1 MTDRDPVPAAMQEAQ
16 WLNGDH
22 LGLDPLP
29 VEPVANAM
37 PEVNPENSKAPAMSL
52 EAEQREPNDL
62 EAMPTLDPCL
72 IRPDGEDGGPTNPD
86 DPKIVTIQTT
96 IEDLP
101 ETLPPKQIDKPPELT
116 VNKITW
122 PLIGRVTDPG
132 RYMFRFGWLTVTA
145 ADLAIWKAYPNAA
158 FTLIRSS
165 TPPPAGT
172 DEELAGEEFRLGT
185 FELRT
190 DSNYWCCSLNKVTS
204 VVFDSGPVDD
214 QGTMVR
220 IFAPGTWNASASR
233 HTDGHK

>member
-1 MTDRDPVPAAMQEAQ
+1 MTDPDPVPAAMQEAQ

-22 LGLDPLP
+22 LDLDSVP
-29 VEPVANAM
+29 VEPVANVLG
-37 PEVNPENSKAPAMSL
+37 EVILGPKPENSEAPAMSL
-52 EAEQREPNDL
+52 EAERREPNDL
-62 EAMPTLDPCL
+62 EAMPTLDPSL
-72 IRPDGEDGGPTNPD
+72 VWPDGEDGRPTNPD
-86 DPKIVTIQTT
+86 DPAGNIVTIQTT

-172 DEELAGEEFRLGT
+172 D
-185 FELRT
+185 
-190 DSNYWCCSLNKVTS
+190 DSNCERILIIPKVKNS
-204 VVFDSGPVDD
+204 PHPRRCLFVE
-214 QGTMVR
+214 
-220 IFAPGTWNASASR
+220 
-233 HTDGHK
+233 